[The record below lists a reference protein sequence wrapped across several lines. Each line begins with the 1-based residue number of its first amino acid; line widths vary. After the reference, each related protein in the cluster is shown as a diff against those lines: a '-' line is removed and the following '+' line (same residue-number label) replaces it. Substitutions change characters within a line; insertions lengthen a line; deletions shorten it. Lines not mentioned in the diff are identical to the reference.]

1 MKQSKVVFD
10 KALLSQVIYNNV
22 AQEQTNLLIDYAKKK
37 IIEIGDKIQQW
48 GGRNH
53 MYRTGNLLNSLCWGV
68 SFDNKLVD
76 SGFYREETIHSSKG
90 VDKDGRAYLHEFS
103 PYRYAFPVEGRRLA
117 QEYIKR
123 YGNVGGK
130 GWWRVFWAILA
141 PYWGFWERGF
151 TQTHGLSHNPRYGHN
166 AKGIIRGATFQQ
178 FAVMSQTYDVI
189 SKDLTPA
196 KTTIKVGVPTYT
208 PSFDIQGRN
217 GGKQHIMGTM
227 ERAYANRVD
236 KAQYGRRKKYK

>member
-22 AQEQTNLLIDYAKKK
+22 AQEQANRLVDYAKEK

-48 GGRNH
+48 GSRNH
-53 MYRTGNLLNSLCWGV
+53 MDRTGNLLNSLCWGV

-90 VDKDGRAYLHEFS
+90 IDKDGRAYLHEFS

-130 GWWRVFWAILA
+130 GMWRVFLAVLA
-141 PYWGFWERGF
+141 PYWGFWEEGF
-151 TQTHGLSHNPRYGHN
+151 HLKH
-166 AKGIIRGATFQQ
+166 KGGGMSFLQ
-178 FAVMSQTYDVI
+178 FAVMAQTYDVI

-217 GGKQHIMGTM
+217 GKKQHVMGTM
-227 ERAYANRVD
+227 ERAYANRID
-236 KAQYGRRKKYK
+236 NPYYGRRKKRK